1 MNHNLKYR
9 PEIDGLRAIA
19 VLLVILHHLG
29 FSAFSGGYI
38 GVDVFFVI
46 SGFLITKIIAKEI
59 QDGTFSISNFYKRRI
74 IRLAPAYF
82 LVLSI
87 TTLIS
92 MIVMLPEEL
101 RAYFKSVIYSTLFS
115 ANFFMWKEV
124 GGYFGILADKV
135 PLLHL
140 WSLAVEE
147 QFYIFWPLA
156 LLGLFKFVKPKYIW
170 IIIAVA
176 VLAGLYI
183 SEYGVNHYRA
193 AAYYL
198 MPTRAF
204 ELLVGALIAVIPR
217 FQLSRSEANSAT
229 LLGMLMI
236 MVPAFKYSTV
246 SDFPGLNALAPCL
259 GTGLIIAFSHHKNNW
274 VGRALATAPMNFV
287 GRISYP
293 AYLWHWPLIVFL
305 NIYLI
310 EIDIYV
316 ATGVVAITLLFSTM
330 TYWYI
335 ESPAKRAQGFK
346 LIKVAGLGFALPATA
361 FLAVSIFADVSKGW
375 PQRFDDSLNLKN
387 EAILSYSQK
396 IRGRCNEGNVKNPL
410 PQDECVL
417 GLNKPGVDI
426 LLIGD
431 SHANHYSGM
440 IDVMAK
446 DAGLRAYDITQSQTI
461 YLPEARRFY
470 VQDGKEVEHFNFYT
484 RNKILQQK
492 IKDGNYKY
500 VVLGGSFFTSL
511 KGGEYSLDGDDHR
524 NGKQVFMSQLELAIK
539 EIMQSGAIPYIIKGN
554 PAYSFQIQDC
564 TLNNKRF
571 DLNNICDMSLDEYKR
586 QFNEWEGF
594 LTKLTNKY
602 PSIKVIDPA
611 FVICDSL
618 KCRSE
623 IREIPIYRDGGHLND
638 IGSRLIGS
646 IYIKKFG
653 NPFSQKGIN

>member
-1 MNHNLKYR
+1 MNHNLNYR
-9 PEIDGLRAIA
+9 PEIDGLRAVA

-29 FSAFSGGYI
+29 LSALSGGYI

-46 SGFLITKIIAKEI
+46 SGFLITKIISKEI
-59 QDGTFSISNFYKRRI
+59 QDGTFSLGNFYKRRV

-82 LVLSI
+82 LVLTT
-87 TTLIS
+87 TTLVS
-92 MIVMLPEEL
+92 MAIMLPAEL
-101 RAYFKSVIYSTLFS
+101 LAYFKSVVYSTLFS
-115 ANFFMWKEV
+115 ANFFMWQEV
-124 GGYFGILADKV
+124 GGYFGVLADKV

-156 LLGLFKFVKPKYIW
+156 LFGLYKLIKPKYIW
-170 IIIAVA
+170 LIIAVS
-176 VLAGLYI
+176 VLGGLYI
-183 SEYGVNHYRA
+183 SEYGVTHYRA

-204 ELLVGALIAVIPR
+204 ELLIGALIAVMPR
-217 FQLSRSEANSAT
+217 IQLNRSAANGAT
-229 LLGMLMI
+229 LLGLLMI
-236 MVPAFKYSTV
+236 MVPAFKYSTK
-246 SDFPGLNALAPCL
+246 SDFPGVNALAPCL
-259 GTGLIIAFSHHKNNW
+259 GTGLIIAFSHHQTNW
-274 VGRALATAPMNFV
+274 VGRALATAPMNFI

-305 NIYLI
+305 KIYLI
-310 EIDIYV
+310 EIDVYV
-316 ATGVVAITLLFSTM
+316 AIGVVVTTLLLSMM

-335 ESPAKRAQGFK
+335 ESPAKMAQG
-346 LIKVAGLGFALPATA
+346 LSLAKVSSLGFVLPAAA
-361 FLAVSIFADVSKGW
+361 FLTFSMFADASKGW
-375 PQRFDDSLNLKN
+375 PQRFDDSMNLKS

-396 IRGRCNEGNVKNPL
+396 IRGRCNEGNVKTPL
-410 PQDECVL
+410 SQDECIL

-470 VQDGKEVEHFNFYT
+470 IQDGKEIEHLNFYI
-484 RNKILQQK
+484 RNKTLQQE
-492 IKDGNYKY
+492 IKDGKYKY

-511 KGGEYSLDGDDHR
+511 KGAEYSLDGDDHR
-524 NGKQVFMSQLELAIK
+524 NGKTVFMTQLDLAIQ
-539 EIMQSGAIPYIIKGN
+539 EIMQSGAIPYVIKGN
-554 PAYSFQIQDC
+554 PTYSFQIQDC

-571 DLNNICDMSLDEYKR
+571 NLSNVCDMSLTEYTK
-586 QFNEWEGF
+586 QFNEWDEY
-594 LTKLTNKY
+594 LIKLTNKY

-611 FVICDSL
+611 LIICDSL
-618 KCRSE
+618 KCHSE
-623 IREIPIYRDGGHLND
+623 IMDTPLYRDAGHLND
-638 IGSRLIGS
+638 FDSRLIGS
-646 IYIKKFG
+646 IYIERLG
-653 NPFSQKGIN
+653 NPFNQGR

>member
-1 MNHNLKYR
+1 MNHNLNYR
-9 PEIDGLRAIA
+9 PEIDGLRAVA

-29 FSAFSGGYI
+29 LSALSGGYI

-46 SGFLITKIIAKEI
+46 SGFLITKIISKEI
-59 QDGTFSISNFYKRRI
+59 QDGTFSLGNFYKRRV

-82 LVLSI
+82 LVLTT
-87 TTLIS
+87 TTLVS
-92 MIVMLPEEL
+92 MAIMLPAEL
-101 RAYFKSVIYSTLFS
+101 LAYFKSVVYSTLFS
-115 ANFFMWKEV
+115 ANFFMWQEV
-124 GGYFGILADKV
+124 GGYFGVLADKV

-156 LLGLFKFVKPKYIW
+156 LFGLYKLIKPKYIW
-170 IIIAVA
+170 LIIAVS
-176 VLAGLYI
+176 VLGGLYI
-183 SEYGVNHYRA
+183 SEYGVTHYRA

-204 ELLVGALIAVIPR
+204 ELLIGALIAVMPR
-217 FQLSRSEANSAT
+217 IQLNRSAANGAT
-229 LLGMLMI
+229 LLGLLMI
-236 MVPAFKYSTV
+236 MVPAFKYSTK
-246 SDFPGLNALAPCL
+246 SDFPGVNALAPCL
-259 GTGLIIAFSHHKNNW
+259 GTGLIIAFSHHQTNW
-274 VGRALATAPMNFV
+274 VGRALATAPMNFI

-305 NIYLI
+305 KIYLI
-310 EIDIYV
+310 EIDVYV
-316 ATGVVAITLLFSTM
+316 AIGVVVTTLLLSMM

-335 ESPAKRAQGFK
+335 ESPAKMAQG
-346 LIKVAGLGFALPATA
+346 LSLAKVSSLGFVLPAAA
-361 FLAVSIFADVSKGW
+361 FLTFSMFADASKGW
-375 PQRFDDSLNLKN
+375 PQRFDDSMNLKS

-396 IRGRCNEGNVKNPL
+396 IRGRCNEGNVKTPL
-410 PQDECVL
+410 SQDECIL

-470 VQDGKEVEHFNFYT
+470 IQDGKEIEHLNFYI
-484 RNKILQQK
+484 RNKTLQQE
-492 IKDGNYKY
+492 IKDGKYKY

-511 KGGEYSLDGDDHR
+511 KGAEYSLDGDDHR
-524 NGKQVFMSQLELAIK
+524 NGKTVFMTQLDLAIQ
-539 EIMQSGAIPYIIKGN
+539 EIMQSGAIPYVIKGN
-554 PAYSFQIQDC
+554 PTYSFQIQDC

-571 DLNNICDMSLDEYKR
+571 NLSNVCDMSLTEYTK
-586 QFNEWEGF
+586 QFNEWDEY
-594 LTKLTNKY
+594 LIKLTNKY

-611 FVICDSL
+611 LIICDSL
-618 KCRSE
+618 KCHSE
-623 IREIPIYRDGGHLND
+623 IMDTPLYRDAGHLND
-638 IGSRLIGS
+638 FGSRLIGS
-646 IYIKKFG
+646 IYIERLG
-653 NPFSQKGIN
+653 NPFNQGR

>member
-1 MNHNLKYR
+1 MNHNLNYR
-9 PEIDGLRAIA
+9 PEIDGLRAVA

-29 FSAFSGGYI
+29 LSALSGGYI

-46 SGFLITKIIAKEI
+46 SGFLITKIISKEI
-59 QDGTFSISNFYKRRI
+59 QDGTFSLGNFYKRRV

-82 LVLSI
+82 LVLTT
-87 TTLIS
+87 TTLVS
-92 MIVMLPEEL
+92 MAIMLPAEL
-101 RAYFKSVIYSTLFS
+101 LAYFKSVVYSTLFS
-115 ANFFMWKEV
+115 ANFFMWQEV
-124 GGYFGILADKV
+124 GGYFGVLADKV

-156 LLGLFKFVKPKYIW
+156 LFGLYKLIKPKYIW
-170 IIIAVA
+170 LIIAVS
-176 VLAGLYI
+176 VLGGLYI
-183 SEYGVNHYRA
+183 SEYGVTHYRA

-204 ELLVGALIAVIPR
+204 ELLIGALIAVMPR
-217 FQLSRSEANSAT
+217 IQLNRSAANGAT
-229 LLGMLMI
+229 LLGLLMI
-236 MVPAFKYSTV
+236 MVPAFKYSTK
-246 SDFPGLNALAPCL
+246 SDFPGVNALPPCL
-259 GTGLIIAFSHHKNNW
+259 GTGLIIAFSHHQTNW
-274 VGRALATAPMNFV
+274 VGRALATAPMNFI

-305 NIYLI
+305 KIYLI
-310 EIDIYV
+310 EIDVYV
-316 ATGVVAITLLFSTM
+316 AIGVVVTTLLLSMM

-335 ESPAKRAQGFK
+335 ESPAKMAQG
-346 LIKVAGLGFALPATA
+346 LSLAKVSSLGFVLPAAA
-361 FLAVSIFADVSKGW
+361 FLTFSMFADASKGW
-375 PQRFDDSLNLKN
+375 PQRFDDSMNLKS

-396 IRGRCNEGNVKNPL
+396 IRGRCNEGNVKTPL
-410 PQDECVL
+410 SQDECIL

-470 VQDGKEVEHFNFYT
+470 IQDGKEIEHLNFYI
-484 RNKILQQK
+484 RNKTLQQE
-492 IKDGNYKY
+492 IKDGKYKY

-511 KGGEYSLDGDDHR
+511 KGAEYSLDGDDHR
-524 NGKQVFMSQLELAIK
+524 NGKTVFMTQLDLAIQ
-539 EIMQSGAIPYIIKGN
+539 EIMQSGAIPYVIKGN
-554 PAYSFQIQDC
+554 PTYSFQIQDC

-571 DLNNICDMSLDEYKR
+571 NLSNVCDMSLTEYTK
-586 QFNEWEGF
+586 QFNEWDEY
-594 LTKLTNKY
+594 LIKLTNKY

-611 FVICDSL
+611 LIICDSL
-618 KCRSE
+618 KCHSE
-623 IREIPIYRDGGHLND
+623 IMDTPLYRDAGHLND
-638 IGSRLIGS
+638 FGSRLIGS
-646 IYIKKFG
+646 IYIERLG
-653 NPFSQKGIN
+653 NPFNQGR